1 MRLVVHT
8 PARTIVDETVSA
20 VGADGAHGT
29 FTMLPRHLDHAVL
42 LEAGILSFRH
52 DDGSEGLLAVDG
64 GVLVKVGDDV
74 RVATPR
80 AIPGDRLEALREAV
94 ARELRTLDEH
104 QRASRAALARVEGH
118 VLESVFEFEADDDA

>member
-8 PARTIVDETVSA
+8 PARTVVDETVAS
-20 VGADGAHGT
+20 VGADGVHGT

-42 LEAGILSFRH
+42 LEPGILVFRH

-74 RVATPR
+74 RLATPR
-80 AIPGDRLEALREAV
+80 AIPGDRLEVLREAV
-94 ARELRTLDEH
+94 ARELRTLDE
-104 QRASRAALARVEGH
+104 RERSSRAAFARVEGH
-118 VLESVFEFEADDDA
+118 VLENVFEFERDDDV